1 MRFARHALARFA
13 ICLSWITL
21 ASTLG
26 YATNGDKAS
35 MMHDKALD
43 ICKLGVLARKAYFD
57 AEAQRALALEATLSI
72 GPEDAKDTEGADTLR
87 ELATAL
93 ALVVRQHAATKA
105 SGGGAP
111 KAEDLEKMAR
121 TIASLISTGTRVAA
135 IEKHYAAVRAAGNT
149 IYWNIKDFIYTWD
162 AYNPV
167 TTGQSNAG
175 CIIESASRSKN
186 LDKAQCGLDAQPV
199 RGYTDDELVK
209 LIDGFNAKPWDGAD
223 DQDTLFDKLSSG
235 QSCGLTALAGADT
248 NDGLAKK
255 GATVATTTRGGTW
268 GGLFLI
274 GGTTSTKIGAL
285 WLGGTKQE
293 TAPNKDEK
301 AITDARKHQLWQLR
315 HHAQALKQLTDTQ
328 TNHACGN
335 TEDTNL
341 TSTERE
347 QLCGATTLA
356 QKRRAAKQLSA
367 RVAQLFTKTTEQEDT
382 AATDRSKQARPQ
394 AHTQAREDNSVDEA
408 RAPTDNS
415 MQATARPEST
425 RGSATHA
432 AIAITAL
439 RHATRA
445 HTRADHAR

>member
-1 MRFARHALARFA
+1 
-13 ICLSWITL
+13 
-21 ASTLG
+21 
-26 YATNGDKAS
+26 
-35 MMHDKALD
+35 
-43 ICKLGVLARKAYFD
+43 
-57 AEAQRALALEATLSI
+57 
-72 GPEDAKDTEGADTLR
+72 
-87 ELATAL
+87 
-93 ALVVRQHAATKA
+93 
-105 SGGGAP
+105 
-111 KAEDLEKMAR
+111 MAW
-121 TIASLISTGTRVAA
+121 TIASLIRTGTRVAA

-149 IYWNIKDFIYTWD
+149 IYWNIKDFIYRWD

-167 TTGQSNAG
+167 TGGQSNAG
-175 CIIESASRSKN
+175 CIIESASKSKN
-186 LDKAQCGLDAQPV
+186 LDKAQCGLETKPV
-199 RGYTDDELVK
+199 RGYTDDELGK
-209 LIDGFNAKPWDGAD
+209 LIDGFNAKTWDGAD
-223 DQDTLFDKLSSG
+223 EQNTLFDKLSRS
-235 QSCGLTALAGADT
+235 QSCGITALAGGNT
-248 NDGLAKK
+248 NDGLARK
-255 GATVATTTRGGTW
+255 GAQVTTTTRGGTW

-274 GGTTSTKIGAL
+274 GGTTSAKIGAL
-285 WLGGTKQE
+285 CVGGTKQE
-293 TAPNKDEK
+293 TAPNKDGQDIS
-301 AITDARKHQLWQLR
+301 AARKHQVWQLR

-382 AATDRSKQARPQ
+382 AATDRSKQDRPQ
-394 AHTQAREDNSVDEA
+394 ARTQAREDNSVDEN